1 MYMSL
6 TTKLV
11 QAWLMTLYKL
21 KWTINDHNDCLLID
35 VFMLQCIGGVLMSVI
50 VVGCRSRSVVVEFR
64 MFRALPGAKWHC
76 RLSDIELYIA
86 HQRHVLLLQV
96 L

>member
-11 QAWLMTLYKL
+11 QAWLITLYKL

-35 VFMLQCIGGVLMSVI
+35 IFILLWIGGVLLSGI
-50 VVGCRSRSVVVEFR
+50 VPVGS
-64 MFRALPGAKWHC
+64 G
-76 RLSDIELYIA
+76 
-86 HQRHVLLLQV
+86 
-96 L
+96 